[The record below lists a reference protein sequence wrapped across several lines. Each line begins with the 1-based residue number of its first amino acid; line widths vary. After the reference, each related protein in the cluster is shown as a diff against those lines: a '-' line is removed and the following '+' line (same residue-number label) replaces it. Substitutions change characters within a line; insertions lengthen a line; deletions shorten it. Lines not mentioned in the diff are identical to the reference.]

1 MTICECCAEHALYDT
16 HFRSSA
22 DVVPVGMWAGG
33 GGQLTGDGVGDGGL
47 PVLLQ
52 PSSEEHRHYNTINLL
67 YVLTAVFK
75 IVA

>member
-1 MTICECCAEHALYDT
+1 MGWGE
-16 HFRSSA
+16 R
-22 DVVPVGMWAGG
+22 G
-33 GGQLTGDGVGDGGL
+33 GGQLTGDGVGGGGL

-52 PSSEEHRHYNTINLL
+52 PSSEEHRHYNKINLL